1 MIFDGSMTGSFHVAK
16 HSVFVILG
24 YVENTAVSVRIRTPD
39 WPAVLARYPATVQEH
54 VERILEA

>member
-1 MIFDGSMTGSFHVAK
+1 MIFVSSTTGSFHVAK

-24 YVENTAVSVRIRTPD
+24 YMENAAVSIRIRTPD
-39 WPAVLARYPATVQEH
+39 WPAVLARYPAAVQEH